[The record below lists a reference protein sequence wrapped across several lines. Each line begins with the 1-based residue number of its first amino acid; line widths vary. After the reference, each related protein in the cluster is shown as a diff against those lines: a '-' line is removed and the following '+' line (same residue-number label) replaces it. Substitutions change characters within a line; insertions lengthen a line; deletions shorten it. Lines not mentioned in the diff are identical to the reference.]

1 MNSWTSLHYDKLI
14 FLFFLLDN
22 CFLFFSFCLLSATK
36 VGLPLR
42 INITWHGIGVIRNI
56 FFFTTA
62 AFPWALLSLMN
73 LGVFFLGTICPLA
86 WFKTGPICVYP
97 YRLKHNMIALPTAH
111 TSGSTKWL
119 HAPPRSTSSAATSSF
134 HKRASWRESRAASR
148 GARATK
154 TTTTAHHRWKLFRK
168 RASWRETVK
177 SSWTKSKATVR
188 TRERPAHHEVS
199 SIMGWL
205 RSWTKLS
212 PSISADSG
220 HLFAADYHYDV
231 LRLFKRSSLKQN
243 SWYLHSYVEFS
254 GIIRQK
260 IALWLLS
267 YLKAQALHDPAVSK
281 FRHITSKTQNT

>member
-14 FLFFLLDN
+14 FLFFFGLIIV
-22 CFLFFSFCLLSATK
+22 FFFFSFCLLSATK

-119 HAPPRSTSSAATSSF
+119 HAPPGSTSSASTSSF

-148 GARATK
+148 GARAGTK

-212 PSISADSG
+212 PSRSECTAKMMRWIIVKPSSS
-220 HLFAADYHYDV
+220 V
-231 LRLFKRSSLKQN
+231 TKTPSWTKR
-243 SWYLHSYVEFS
+243 
-254 GIIRQK
+254 
-260 IALWLLS
+260 
-267 YLKAQALHDPAVSK
+267 
-281 FRHITSKTQNT
+281 TT